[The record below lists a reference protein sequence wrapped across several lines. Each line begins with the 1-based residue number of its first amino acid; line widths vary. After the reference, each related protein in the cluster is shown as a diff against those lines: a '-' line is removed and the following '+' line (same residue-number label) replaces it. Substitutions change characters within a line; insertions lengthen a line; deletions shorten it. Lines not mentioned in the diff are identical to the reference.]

1 MPAVQAHAQPAAGL
15 ELLAALAEEADALGP
30 SRRGAAVAALAR
42 RAPNV
47 LALAAALASEPG
59 ASR

>member
-1 MPAVQAHAQPAAGL
+1 MQAHAQPAAGL

-42 RAPNV
+42 RAPDV
-47 LALAAALASEPG
+47 LALVALLAAQPG
-59 ASR
+59 DCK